1 LTLTTLNR
9 RTALAAL
16 TALPF
21 AGLATSALAQLAP
34 ADQALAD
41 QAVAYLDGLKEA
53 QGKFVQTDARGATT
67 QGRIFI
73 KRPGKARFEYAAPS
87 GLLVVSDGLNVT
99 LFDARLKTFDRQLLK
114 ATPLNLFLARRVR
127 LDGGVKVTKVSR
139 LSDGFSITAEDVRRE
154 TRGRITMNFASS
166 PVSLIGW
173 TITDARGASTRVRLI
188 DFRPASGLDPSLFVL
203 RDPRPQSSPSR

>member
-1 LTLTTLNR
+1 MTILTR
-9 RTALAAL
+9 RTALASLA
-16 TALPF
+16 ALPF
-21 AGLATSALAQLAP
+21 TGLATSAFAQLAS

-53 QGKFVQTDARGATT
+53 QGRFVQTDARGATT

-127 LDGGVKVTKVSR
+127 LDGGVRVTKVSR
-139 LSDGFSITAEDVRRE
+139 LADGFSITAEDVRRE
-154 TRGRITMNFASS
+154 TRGRITMNFSND
-166 PVSLIGW
+166 PVGLLGW
-173 TITDARGASTRVRLI
+173 TITDARGASTRIRLI
-188 DFRPASGLDPSLFVL
+188 DFRPASGLDGSLFVL
-203 RDPRPQSSPSR
+203 RDPRPQGSPSR